1 MVRAA
6 AVMAPWLATGARPV
20 ALPRL
25 SRLATRLS
33 SARTVRTRSGY
44 ALFDEA
50 GRYVGRVAEPAGR
63 LSFGAGADTVLLRRT
78 DGN

>member
-6 AVMAPWLATGARPV
+6 AATIPWLATGARPIS
-20 ALPRL
+20 LSRL
-25 SRLATRLS
+25 SRFASRAS

-50 GRYVGRVAEPAGR
+50 GRYVGMVAQLAERVTFGV
-63 LSFGAGADTVLLRRT
+63 GAGTVLLRRG
-78 DGN
+78 D

>member
-6 AVMAPWLATGARPV
+6 AAVVPWLATGARPI

-25 SRLATRLS
+25 SRFASRAS
-33 SARTVRTRSGY
+33 SARAVHTMSGY

-50 GRYVGRVAEPAGR
+50 GRYIGGIAELAGR
-63 LSFGAGADTVLLRRT
+63 LGFGIGADTVLLRREA
-78 DGN
+78 